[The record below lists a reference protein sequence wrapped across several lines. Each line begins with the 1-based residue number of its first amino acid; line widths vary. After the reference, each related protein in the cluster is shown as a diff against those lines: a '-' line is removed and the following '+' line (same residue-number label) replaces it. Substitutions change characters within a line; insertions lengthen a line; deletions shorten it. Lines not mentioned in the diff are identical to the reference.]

1 MSMNEMTPADFAA
14 VCGNNN
20 NDAFGGNGAWWILL
34 LFLFGWGRG
43 GYGGF
48 GNGGGC
54 GGDSC
59 ATQADVRAAVDQQ
72 TLIGKLDRQTYGIA
86 DATYALNNTITG
98 GFASAELSR
107 CNQQAALMAQM
118 EDQDYGRYRDQL
130 SDYYTELGLLTDD
143 ARYQAEQDYGRWADH
158 LNFTYGQY
166 SDDRAYDYQTGRD
179 AVADQQWQ
187 AQFDE
192 AKRQYDQQYALSTSK
207 SSSSNG
213 GKQYTGGGY
222 KAPDGWTEEDIENFQ
237 CKILDHTLTD
247 DDIDG
252 VTVRLGEDIAK
263 IYGFTLPDQAKNN
276 HERSDAR

>member
-72 TLIGKLDRQTYGIA
+72 TLISKLDRQTYGIA

-107 CNQQAALMAQM
+107 CNQQAALMAQLNAIAM
-118 EDQDYGRYRDQL
+118 ENQRCCC
-130 SDYYTELGLLTDD
+130 E
-143 ARYQAEQDYGRWADH
+143 
-158 LNFTYGQY
+158 
-166 SDDRAYDYQTGRD
+166 TGRSIERGF
-179 AVADQQWQ
+179 ADTNYNL
-187 AQFDE
+187 ATQFCDVKNTIQNTTRDIIDN
-192 AKRQYDQQYALSTSK
+192 A
-207 SSSSNG
+207 NG
-213 GKQYTGGGY
+213 NTR
-222 KAPDGWTEEDIENFQ
+222 A
-237 CKILDHTLTD
+237 ILDFLVQD
-247 DDIDG
+247 
-252 VTVRLGEDIAK
+252 K
-263 IYGFTLPDQAKNN
+263 ISALQNENQSLKLAASQAVQNNYLISQLRQPCPVPAYVVPNPNCCPNSGF
-276 HERSDAR
+276 